1 MRWRF
6 VKVPGSSLRVIGKWI
21 GIGVFSFL
29 LGDLFPLVAQW
40 VTAAS
45 ALLLA
50 PFLLGAMR
58 RSLAFGIVFL
68 FYLGFG
74 VDVPMALSA
83 ASRNTH
89 LTSFL
94 ALMACAVMAALPVL
108 FLRGRYPFLRGC
120 VAALTYLLPP
130 IGVLVPGNPFLAIGV
145 ILPAT
150 GAVGILLFIAV
161 AGTLASLSQRE
172 WRAREYLPPQKLA
185 IIALAVVPVVSNA
198 IYLVRGPVQAPANW
212 FAVSMASGNMQSSRL
227 SMYREGPAAV
237 ERTWREKPS
246 VGVDSDAVLFF
257 PEGVITGVEDGYKP
271 AWLQAV
277 AGRKLGVVVGWYRPL
292 DSLGRYESR
301 IQVLGDVRSAY
312 MSEGTMMSQR
322 ATVSMPVTM
331 WNPLSATWHFPM
343 QTLTPVSFVNGIATR
358 LSWCYESTII
368 WPHLLASVQGVQV
381 MVSMENHWSY
391 QGTSLERAQDVTTTL
406 VARWLGVQALRAI
419 NR

>member
-1 MRWRF
+1 MRWRL
-6 VKVPGSSLRVIGKWI
+6 PNASGASLQVIGAWA
-21 GIGVFSFL
+21 GIGAVGFL
-29 LGDLFPLVAQW
+29 AGCLFPWVGQW
-40 VTAAS
+40 FTAAS
-45 ALLLA
+45 ALLLI
-50 PFLLGAMR
+50 PFVLGAVR

-83 ASRNTH
+83 AGGNAH
-89 LTSFL
+89 LTSFF

-108 FLRGRYPFLRGC
+108 LLRGRYPFLRGC
-120 VAALTYLLPP
+120 VAALMYLLPP
-130 IGVLVPGNPFLAIGV
+130 MGVLVPGNPFLAIGV

-150 GAVGILLFIAV
+150 GAVGVLLFVAV
-161 AGTLASLSQRE
+161 AGTLASLSQRA
-172 WRAREYLPPQKLA
+172 WRTREYRPQQKLA

-292 DSLGRYESR
+292 DSSGRYESR
-301 IQVLGDVRSAY
+301 IQVLGDAQSAY
-312 MSEGTMMSQR
+312 IGELSVMSQR
-322 ATVSMPVTM
+322 ASVAMPITM

-343 QTLTPVSFVNGIATR
+343 QTLTPVSFINGIATR

-406 VARWLGVQALRAI
+406 VARWLGVHALRAI